1 MHKVVVH
8 HIGESYYI
16 TIIILILTIICTFHS
31 MLAYHISCF
40 YSAVPMHSAKLA
52 AVAETQANEVER
64 VENLTRRVMG
74 MFETYNRIMA
84 DIDRKFAF
92 WDQRLKVAEELIC
105 AGKNAKQNDSTS

>member
-1 MHKVVVH
+1 
-8 HIGESYYI
+8 
-16 TIIILILTIICTFHS
+16 
-31 MLAYHISCF
+31 
-40 YSAVPMHSAKLA
+40 MHSAKLA